1 VNCGNRSELEP
12 AISANNCPR
21 LYGTFQDETDCTAFF
36 NCRNGLANRYNCA
49 PGLAFDPSDRV
60 CKWADQVDACKKM
73 MNEEEKAQDFTCPK
87 TFKRGIYSKHAHP
100 QDCRQYFV
108 CIAGNPREIGCPLGS
123 VFKITSSGQDGVCAN
138 PIDVPE
144 CANYYGDLEF
154 GNDEL
159 VKAGVDPEVLGIDRQ
174 RSQSGQRVPSNSFSS
189 FSDFDDD
196 NDFASFDE
204 PILVP
209 AIIPARAKPIEK
221 INTNRAQPPQ
231 FRNKPQSI
239 PVPTQ
244 APTTTT
250 TTTTTR
256 RTTTRRPTP
265 TTTFAP
271 AAAIITT
278 EAQEL
283 NTEFNTE
290 APEILSDKLVD
301 IIDTIEEVDGD
312 NPNRPQPAVVKA
324 GEDYYYYYYYYD
336 DDETLPDED
345 A

>member
-1 VNCGNRSELEP
+1 
-12 AISANNCPR
+12 
-21 LYGTFQDETDCTAFF
+21 
-36 NCRNGLANRYNCA
+36 
-49 PGLAFDPSDRV
+49 
-60 CKWADQVDACKKM
+60 M
-73 MNEEEKAQDFTCPK
+73 
-87 TFKRGIYSKHAHP
+87 
-100 QDCRQYFV
+100 
-108 CIAGNPREIGCPLGS
+108 GS
-123 VFKITSSGQDGVCAN
+123 VPITMEIWNLEMKNSSKLVLTPKFWAL
-138 PIDVPE
+138 IDKDP
-144 CANYYGDLEF
+144 N
-154 GNDEL
+154 L
-159 VKAGVDPEVLGIDRQ
+159 VKEYRAIPSRVFLILMTMILLVLM
-174 RSQSGQRVPSNSFSS
+174 SPSWYLPSS
-189 FSDFDDD
+189 LQDLNPS
-196 NDFASFDE
+196 
-204 PILVP
+204 
-209 AIIPARAKPIEK
+209 KK

-244 APTTTT
+244 APTTT